1 MVTEWKLL
9 NYVTNVIY
17 SDFVGV
23 SDYQGGGIEA
33 GYIYPV
39 HNGKGYNRLFGDS
52 SVRWAKPGPL
62 TKQVSS
68 TTPSIVQQVNYYLE
82 LDVLR

>member
-1 MVTEWKLL
+1 MTEWKVS
-9 NYVTNVIY
+9 NYVTNVVY

-23 SDYQGGGIEA
+23 ADFQGGGIDI

-39 HNGKGYNRLFGDS
+39 HSGKGYNRLFGDS
-52 SVRWAKPGPL
+52 SARWTRPGPI

-68 TTPSIVQQVNYYLE
+68 SPPSAVQMINYYQE